1 MGGKMQTPEDFVAFE
16 GSDKEFK
23 LTIDYCGSWGY
34 KSKADFVTDHL
45 LKVFPNA
52 QVSATAIKGSSG
64 TFKLTVN
71 DSEVVYDKVQS
82 II

>member
-1 MGGKMQTPEDFVAFE
+1 MGSGYRNNIDFVDFE
-16 GSDKEFK
+16 GSDKKFK
-23 LTIDYCGSWGY
+23 VTIVYCGEGY
-34 KSKADFVTDHL
+34 KSKADFVTDYL
-45 LKVFPNA
+45 VKVFPNA